1 MQESDLGSEDR
12 QGRQGQQQADQEERR
27 KDQSRIRTIN
37 MHLTLAELAV
47 QEQRL
52 TTPAQGS
59 ALHHYKAVLLLQNNQ
74 DHTLLRRSFLYRYRE
89 SHFEA
94 DEN

>member
-1 MQESDLGSEDR
+1 MGLGR
-12 QGRQGQQQADQEERR
+12 QALLRQGQQQADQEEQQ

-47 QEQRL
+47 QELRL

-59 ALHHYKAVLLLQNNQ
+59 ALHHYKAVLLLQNN
-74 DHTLLRRSFLYRYRE
+74 HTLILQQFDHLL
-89 SHFEA
+89 
-94 DEN
+94 